1 MSSDDSRDPRPM
13 AHLWCR
19 SCGHLMHTSA
29 HCKVHFKRRPTHRAY
44 GIHCA
49 CCNLTYSW
57 EDLVSHLNVR
67 NAHQR
72 PAVVQHPPS
81 PCTGSPDR
89 SCSVES
95 SPRLRPYDRPSSQ
108 RRHAGPIRAPHTLT
122 GTEARQVPEAALGAP
137 PASPMSP
144 PTSSRHDRHYHTGF
158 TASSSN
164 SPSQYLQRPRLDVP
178 PNSTLSY
185 QSPDLRTAE
194 QSRVASTGSTG
205 RPPVLRQPLQIPDAN
220 WSLSSE
226 SQQLPISLE
235 QYVNSVCSMYVPDTV
250 SPPRSITNSG
260 DPFLDSVTSGLLSD
274 TDTSLLQSR
283 ATSVDTAISRPPIT
297 IPSDTDITSYSTV
310 ETSSSPALSAATPVE
325 SSLSSSY
332 ITDRQL
338 LQMAISQLMWTFGVL
353 STHVRHTQPGDV
365 SDSMGRHLIQSQG
378 HWLIPIPNAMSMS
391 LPDLIALLTPVWSQ
405 LYYSRR

>member
-1 MSSDDSRDPRPM
+1 VP
-13 AHLWCR
+13 
-19 SCGHLMHTSA
+19 
-29 HCKVHFKRRPTHRAY
+29 
-44 GIHCA
+44 
-49 CCNLTYSW
+49 
-57 EDLVSHLNVR
+57 HLNVR

-72 PAVVQHPPS
+72 PAVVEDPPS

-89 SCSVES
+89 PCSVES

-122 GTEARQVPEAALGAP
+122 WNQAHQVPEAALGAP
-137 PASPMSP
+137 PASAMSP
-144 PTSSRHDRHYHTGF
+144 PTSSRHDRRYHTGF
-158 TASSSN
+158 TASASN

-185 QSPDLRTAE
+185 QSPDLHAGE
-194 QSRVASTGSTG
+194 QSRTTSTGSTG
-205 RPPVLRQPLQIPDAN
+205 RVPVSSQPLQIPDAS

-226 SQQLPISLE
+226 SQQLPIPFE

-250 SPPRSITNSG
+250 SSPLSIMNSG
-260 DPFLDSVTSGLLSD
+260 DPFLGSATSALTSDDS
-274 TDTSLLQSR
+274 TSLLGSR
-283 ATSVDTAISRPPIT
+283 ATSVDTAVSRAPIH
-297 IPSDTDITSYSTV
+297 IPSDTDTTSLSTV
-310 ETSSSPALSAATPVE
+310 ETSYSPALSAATTVE
-325 SSLSSSY
+325 STLSPSY
-332 ITDRQL
+332 ISDRQL

-391 LPDLIALLTPVWSQ
+391 LPDLIALLRPIWSQ
-405 LYYSRR
+405 LYYTRR

>member
-1 MSSDDSRDPRPM
+1 MSSDESRDPRPM

-19 SCGHLMHTSA
+19 SCGHLMHTTA
-29 HCKVHFKRRPTHRAY
+29 HCKVHFKRRPTHRAF

-49 CCNLTYSW
+49 CCNVTYSW
-57 EDLVSHLNVR
+57 EDLVPHLNVR

-72 PAVVQHPPS
+72 PAVVEDPPS

-89 SCSVES
+89 PCSVES

-122 GTEARQVPEAALGAP
+122 WNQAHQVPEAALGAP
-137 PASPMSP
+137 PASAMSP
-144 PTSSRHDRHYHTGF
+144 PTSSRHDRRYHTGF
-158 TASSSN
+158 TASASN

-185 QSPDLRTAE
+185 QSPDLHAGE
-194 QSRVASTGSTG
+194 QSRTTSTGSTG
-205 RPPVLRQPLQIPDAN
+205 RVPVSSQPLQIPDAS

-226 SQQLPISLE
+226 SQQLPIPFE

-250 SPPRSITNSG
+250 SSPLSIMNSG
-260 DPFLDSVTSGLLSD
+260 DPFLGSATSALTSDDS
-274 TDTSLLQSR
+274 TSLLGSR
-283 ATSVDTAISRPPIT
+283 ATSVDTAVSRAPIH
-297 IPSDTDITSYSTV
+297 IPSDTDTTSLSTV
-310 ETSSSPALSAATPVE
+310 ETSYSPALSAATTVE
-325 SSLSSSY
+325 STLSPSY
-332 ITDRQL
+332 ISDRQL

-391 LPDLIALLTPVWSQ
+391 LPDLIALLRPIWSQ
-405 LYYSRR
+405 LYYTRR